1 MKGNDMKI
9 LYVTT
14 IGGTMVF
21 FKEFIKRLIAVGHTV
36 DIATNETGS
45 PVADCYREWGCRVFP
60 ISTSRSPLSMG
71 NVKAVGQIKRL
82 VMTEKY
88 DLVHCHTPIAA
99 FCTRLA
105 CRKARKKLGT
115 KVFYTAHGF
124 HFYEG
129 APKKN
134 WLIFYTA
141 EKLVARYTD
150 VLITINREDYALA
163 QKKLRA
169 KRVAYVPGVGIDLSK
184 FGKAEI
190 NVTEKRTSLGVPEG
204 ATLLLSVGEL
214 NENKNHSTVIR
225 TLKDF
230 KNVHYVIAGKGH
242 LEGELLALAPAEG
255 VGDRVHLLGYRT
267 DVAELYAAA
276 DAFVFPS
283 YREGLSVSLME
294 AMATGLPVACSA
306 IRGNVDLID
315 EQGGA
320 LFDPHSV
327 DACRE
332 AIATV
337 ISGNTAERGAY
348 NREKIKAFDI
358 WNVIEMMRE
367 LYRA

>member
-1 MKGNDMKI
+1 MKI

-14 IGGTMVF
+14 VGITMGF
-21 FKEFIKRLIAVGHTV
+21 FKGFIKGLLDEGHTV
-36 DIATNETGS
+36 DIATNEQDF

-124 HFYEG
+124 HFYKG

-150 VLITINREDYALA
+150 VLITMNGEDYALA

-169 KRVAYVPGVGIDLSK
+169 KKVAYVPGVGIDLSK

-190 NVTEKRTSLGVPEG
+190 NVAEKRASLGVPEG

-230 KNVHYVIAGKGH
+230 ENVHYVIAGKGH
-242 LEGELLALAPAEG
+242 LEAELLALAAAEG
-255 VGDRVHLLGYRT
+255 VCDRLHLLGYRT

-294 AMATGLPVACSA
+294 AMATGLPVVCSA

-337 ISGNTAERGAY
+337 LAADRAAAGAY
-348 NREKIKAFDI
+348 NKEKVKEFSTDTVFAAMRLLYGTKA
-358 WNVIEMMRE
+358 R
-367 LYRA
+367 

>member
-1 MKGNDMKI
+1 MKI

-21 FKEFIKRLIAVGHTV
+21 FKEFIKRLIAAGHTV

-45 PVADCYREWGCRVFP
+45 PVADCYREWGCRVFS

-71 NVKAVGQIKRL
+71 NIKAVGQLKRL

-124 HFYEG
+124 HFYKG

-150 VLITINREDYALA
+150 VLITINHEDYALA

-169 KRVAYVPGVGIDLSK
+169 KSVAYVPGVGIDLSV
-184 FGKAEI
+184 FGKAEV
-190 NVTEKRTSLGVPEG
+190 NVAEKRTSLGVPEG

-214 NENKNHSTVIR
+214 NENKNHSTVVR
-225 TLKDF
+225 ALKSME
-230 KNVHYVIAGKGH
+230 NVHYVIAGDGH
-242 LEGELLALAPAEG
+242 LEQALVELATAEG
-255 VGDRVHLLGYRT
+255 VADRVRLLGYRT
-267 DVAELYAAA
+267 DVAELYVAA

-294 AMATGLPVACSA
+294 AMATGLPVMCSA

-320 LFDPHSV
+320 LFDPHSAE
-327 DACRE
+327 ACRE

-337 ISGNTAERGAY
+337 LAADRAALGAY
-348 NREKIKAFDI
+348 NTEKIKAFSHD
-358 WNVIEMMRE
+358 NVLAEMGK
-367 LYRA
+367 LYNIV